1 MAAAFGVRA
10 LGTAL
15 VVICGF
21 YRLQGEETLVGFLS
35 IIARVSKWT
44 TKAVPSARTPKA
56 PPIRFMH
63 RL

>member
-15 VVICGF
+15 EVQFDILAMIGKEAPSSLPSRKSV
-21 YRLQGEETLVGFLS
+21 ESEM
-35 IIARVSKWT
+35 T

-56 PPIRFMH
+56 PPI
-63 RL
+63 